1 MESVATCAR
10 EASGPTFRPPS
21 CKKSGFGGGFP
32 DEVVPPHTSETSL
45 GHTCA
50 GTCEHRTTSHHAPE
64 TALAQLHMQ
73 KSKAS
78 APFDGGKQA
87 TTCGK
92 SKRTHEK
99 EDRRMRTRVITAR
112 MQWARKWVRERMQ
125 GSGGGAAHRLLFR
138 ALAQD
143 LQIVQSARSEVFK
156 TCPPPCPNHLHEW
169 SKGLACLTCCG
180 ASHTGLQGVAQGFC
194 RAAVRWVCMCA
205 VHGHARKRSRQGR
218 EHT

>member
-1 MESVATCAR
+1 MGTAR
-10 EASGPTFRPPS
+10 LRFFFSPAAQQRAPNWHPGGLTPARSLLIHQQHHWDTDAASHANTGPYLIMRQ
-21 CKKSGFGGGFP
+21 
-32 DEVVPPHTSETSL
+32 
-45 GHTCA
+45 
-50 GTCEHRTTSHHAPE
+50 RRQQ
-64 TALAQLHMQ
+64 AQLHMQ
-73 KSKAS
+73 SSTAS
-78 APFDGGKQA
+78 APFDRGKQA

-99 EDRRMRTRVITAR
+99 EDRRMRKRVIRAR
-112 MQWARKWVRERMQ
+112 MQWAGKWVRERMQ
-125 GSGGGAAHRLLFR
+125 GRGGGAAHRLLFC
-138 ALAQD
+138 AVAQD
-143 LQIVQSARSEVFK
+143 LQIMQRARPEVFQ
-156 TCPPPCPNHLHEW
+156 TFPPPCPSHLHEW